1 MFVFFFH
8 FLLKL
13 LIKSTKYYQIRDQ
26 RVWISGNRHLTCP
39 ISKIL
44 FLAAILIFFENA
56 VLYISGSYRPI
67 LLIFNSKHWK
77 TTLYLVLNFEEN
89 RSKIATVR
97 VPEWKTYKMAAMTS
111 SILNFQNPWK
121 MSLANILKII
131 CGKFHQN
138 RPIRMG
144 CRDDTHIH
152 THTHTHTQTDRH
164 TDTLGS
170 ITTYSV
176 KIWLNIKIVVNNQ
189 NMNMMSP

>member
-1 MFVFFFH
+1 M
-8 FLLKL
+8 LRKAEACCLPPP
-13 LIKSTKYYQIRDQ
+13 RD
-26 RVWISGNRHLTCP
+26 LTCP
-39 ISKIL
+39 LKKSL
-44 FLAAILIFFENA
+44 GGHFDPHN
-56 VLYISGSYRPI
+56 GRSYWPI

-111 SILNFQNPWK
+111 SILNFQNRWK

-144 CRDDTHIH
+144 CRDDTH
-152 THTHTHTQTDRH
+152 TQTHTQTDRH
-164 TDTLGS
+164 TDTQTHRHPRFDPNIFSQNLTEYKNDVRYTYDYDMKNTIIGS
-170 ITTYSV
+170 DFWCSC
-176 KIWLNIKIVVNNQ
+176 
-189 NMNMMSP
+189 S